1 MQKQYI
7 EDIRFLIKRLEEI
20 HPDLYFNTNLT
31 EIEEIINNFI
41 NREVKEETGI
51 ELDLERLD
59 PFFVLRH
66 FTKNYRGTNKN
77 RVSEIYYFAIE
88 NNSEINL
95 SNVDYTKAEKE
106 GKFELRYIDL
116 DNIEG
121 VLEESISW
129 NKKNKIIVE
138 EMLLAINEYKLL
150 LK

>member
-1 MQKQYI
+1 M
-7 EDIRFLIKRLEEI
+7 
-20 HPDLYFNTNLT
+20 
-31 EIEEIINNFI
+31 
-41 NREVKEETGI
+41 
-51 ELDLERLD
+51 
-59 PFFVLRH
+59 
-66 FTKNYRGTNKN
+66 
-77 RVSEIYYFAIE
+77 
-88 NNSEINL
+88 

-129 NKKNKIIVE
+129 NKENKIIVE